1 MTQELTEDDI
11 YRTSTQ
17 FRLWSFSPES
27 LAAQRR
33 QTHDLAVERANRYLT
48 HSNGTSHGHPTAE
61 LLTEAEELALLNR
74 YVRQLNNTADHFK
87 WPLPIK
93 ATASQYL
100 RRFYLSNSC
109 MTYPPKEIYK
119 TALFLACKAEAT
131 HMTLSEYARRIS
143 TDPES
148 VLAAEYKVMQ
158 ALRFTLEVRQPF
170 RGLKGVLMELLNAAE
185 GMVGGGLDA
194 EGRTGEEVA
203 RAMRTLPLPDQTD
216 KTEWMAPKE
225 GGEVQLKH
233 VHDRVQAAYS
243 AARTLLD
250 LPASLTDAYF
260 LYTPSQMLLA
270 ALKLADEP
278 LTTLY
283 LSIKIPTSALTRP
296 KILATIA
303 SCADMLA
310 SFDQSQI
317 LTKDERGALEEKLE
331 RCRNPASKDIVKAF
345 AASRQGDADDDEKA
359 ERKKQA
365 RERNVKDGED
375 LFGPGLG
382 GKG

>member
-1 MTQELTEDDI
+1 MGQQLTEDDI

-17 FRLWSFSPES
+17 YRLWSFSPES
-27 LAAQRR
+27 LSAQRK
-33 QTHDLAVERANRYLT
+33 QTHDLAIERAKRYLPQ
-48 HSNGTSHGHPTAE
+48 SNGTSNGHSTPE

-74 YVRQLNNTADHFK
+74 YVRQLHTTADHFK

-109 MTYPPKEIYK
+109 ITYPPKEIYK
-119 TALFLACKAEAT
+119 TVLFLACKAEAT

-185 GMVGGGLDA
+185 GMVGGGVDA
-194 EGRTGEEVA
+194 EGRTGEDIAET
-203 RAMRTLPLPDQTD
+203 MRTLPTPGQAD
-216 KTEWMAPKE
+216 KTQWKAPSN
-225 GGEVQLKH
+225 GELQLNHVQ
-233 VHDRVQAAYS
+233 DRTQAAYS

-260 LYTPSQMLLA
+260 LYTPSQILLA

-278 LTTLY
+278 LTTFY
-283 LSIKIPTSALTRP
+283 LSTKIPTSAPSRP

-303 SCADMLA
+303 SCADILV
-310 SFDQSQI
+310 SFDQSQV
-317 LTKDERGALEEKLE
+317 LTKDQRAALEEKLE
-331 RCRNPASKDIVKAF
+331 GCRDPSTKDLVKAF
-345 AASRQGDADDDEKA
+345 AASRQGDADEEKA

-365 RERNVKDGED
+365 REKNKKDGDD
-375 LFGPGLG
+375 LFGPSLG
-382 GKG
+382 GPG